1 VDDAVEMTCDCVS
14 KEQFKT
20 TPESQRQIEYL
31 ALFASIHKALI
42 DIEPDI
48 KVCIDDH
55 ISYIETEAAI
65 GAEKRLIEEI
75 REVIGAFEEIS
86 DVKIE
91 CHPIVPLS
99 E

>member
-1 VDDAVEMTCDCVS
+1 
-14 KEQFKT
+14 
-20 TPESQRQIEYL
+20 L
-31 ALFASIHKALI
+31 ALSASIHKALI
-42 DIEPDI
+42 DIDPDI
-48 KVCIDDH
+48 KVCVDDH
-55 ISYIETEAAI
+55 IAYIETEAAI

-75 REVIGAFEEIS
+75 REVIGTFKEIS